1 MDLTCQNIH
10 YSVGQ
15 KEILRGI
22 SLKVEGNQF
31 HTILG
36 PNGSGKTSLLKTI
49 YRQIKPDSG
58 NIYLNGRPLE
68 QVSIKKAAQ
77 KIAVVTQF
85 NHLQFDCTV
94 QEIVMLAGRRIC
106 PFFKKRPKKTMPS
119 SVMP

>member
-10 YSVGQ
+10 YAVGQ
-15 KEILRGI
+15 KEILKGI

-68 QVSIKKAAQ
+68 QISIKK
-77 KIAVVTQF
+77 
-85 NHLQFDCTV
+85 
-94 QEIVMLAGRRIC
+94 
-106 PFFKKRPKKTMPS
+106 S
-119 SVMP
+119 SPENSRCNSV